1 MKTTKINVEG
11 MHCNACKL
19 LLEKSISTIKWVQS
33 VQANVSKWTVNI
45 GYENNPNFD
54 DIKDIIHKCG
64 YKISEEKI
72 IRPRLSKNIKDY
84 KIILVSLISFMLLYF
99 ILSKTGI
106 FSFDI
111 KSQWSPS
118 LSLVLL
124 IWITAWFSSCMAV
137 VWWLILAISS
147 KWNKNN
153 QQQTFGKKII
163 PHFWFNAGRIIWFWI
178 LWGLLW
184 LFGSVI
190 SISPFMMSVMTL
202 IVWIV
207 MIMLWINLTH
217 ISPKLSAISISLPT
231 GKLFT
236 KKESQLLNDKPTW
249 FKKYMWT
256 FTSWILTFFLPCG
269 FTFAMQLYAIGTWN
283 FWMWMAIM
291 GLFAVGTLPWLIG
304 IGSLTSAFKWKTAQ
318 IAFQA
323 IWILVILLWFYNISN
338 SYNVVAT
345 RFNTTNSLQTIN
357 NNTPIETIN
366 MTYTDNWLKPWK
378 LNLQKGKSYEIL
390 IDVQTT
396 VYGCMS
402 TMYLPWLDENI
413 QSVQK
418 WSQIKFSVNATTPW
432 EYEFDCAMWLPHWA
446 KIIIK

>member
-1 MKTTKINVEG
+1 
-11 MHCNACKL
+11 MHCNSCKL
-19 LLEKSISTIKWVQS
+19 LLEKSISTINWVKT
-33 VQANVSKWTVNI
+33 VQANVSKGTVNI

-54 DIKDIIHKCG
+54 DIKNIIHECG
-64 YKISEEKI
+64 YKVSEEEIK
-72 IRPRLSKNIKDY
+72 RTRLSKNIKDY
-84 KIILVSLISFMLLYF
+84 KIMLVSLISFILLYF

-124 IWITAWFSSCMAV
+124 IWFTAWFSSCMAV
-137 VWWLILAISS
+137 VWWLVLAISS

-153 QQQTFGKKII
+153 EKQNFGQKII
-163 PHFWFNAGRIIWFWI
+163 PHFWFNAGRIIWFWT

-207 MIMLWINLTH
+207 MIILWINLTH

-231 GKLFT
+231 GKLFA
-236 KKESQLLNDKPTW
+236 KKETELLEDKPKW

-256 FTSWILTFFLPCG
+256 FSSWILTFFLPCG
-269 FTFAMQLYAIGTWN
+269 FTFAMQLYAISTWN
-283 FWMWMAIM
+283 FFMWMAIM
-291 GLFAVGTLPWLIG
+291 ALFAIWTLPWLIG
-304 IGSLTSAFKWKTAQ
+304 VWSLTSLFKWKTAQ

-323 IWILVILLWFYNISN
+323 IWVLVILLWLYNVSN

-345 RFNTTNSLQTIN
+345 KLSTKNSWTTMIN
-357 NNTPIETIN
+357 INKPIETIN
-366 MTYTDNWLKPWK
+366 ITYMDDWLKPWK
-378 LNLQKGKSYEIL
+378 LNLQKGKYYNII

-402 TMYLPWLDENI
+402 TIYIPWLDENI
-413 QSVQK
+413 QAIKK
-418 WSQIKFSVNATTPW
+418 WSQIKFFVNATTPW
-432 EYEFDCAMWLPHWA
+432 EYEFDCAMWLSHGA
-446 KIIIK
+446 KIIIQ